1 MKISA
6 MNWVGITTL
15 LLVILVIMSSLDAPY
30 PWVFSLTVGG
40 QIVLIYMVYRVLT
53 DKYRTKKSFSDGYE
67 DHSLDDLE

>member
-1 MKISA
+1 